1 MCLINLSQ
9 VLYKWNVLKV
19 VSLTLVL
26 SRKYRWPEHYFSVWS
41 LENSQKLLTTNQF
54 FLSTI
59 FFTITNISFFILRF
73 DLLPIIAT
81 KEVNQIRN
89 NTVCVVAP
97 LVYLFC
103 YSLWAIAMLFNI
115 FSYIKKNRSFTANIS
130 RLCYFLW
137 LCLNLSSNVTGD
149 SNDDTNNPRKLLLT
163 AT

>member
-1 MCLINLSQ
+1 MTRTLFFRM
-9 VLYKWNVLKV
+9 VLTNNKPIFL
-19 VSLTLVL
+19 
-26 SRKYRWPEHYFSVWS
+26 HYNIFYNYEYFFFS
-41 LENSQKLLTTNQF
+41 
-54 FLSTI
+54 
-59 FFTITNISFFILRF
+59 LRF